1 MSEILNH
8 NGNSHLCNPA
18 ADYSEGAKHVL
29 SVIHE
34 ILNHHRALETQWHT
48 KKVKL
53 HQRLALGLFQE
64 DVRQVSIFFKFHNTV
79 NLKSID

>member
-1 MSEILNH
+1 MNH
-8 NGNSHLCNPA
+8 NQNNHLCNPA

-34 ILNHHRALETQWHT
+34 ILNHHRSLESQWHT

-64 DVRQVSIFFKFHNTV
+64 DVRQASSIHFTFCLEKLNAM
-79 NLKSID
+79 I